1 MSSHHVVRENQE
13 PALVVEEVQALSEEY
28 LGQLLE
34 WSPTLITTPQ
44 QIDYFLMQDIKI
56 DVLYGVSTDQYQED
70 IKVIL
75 PEKDFLT
82 DSIQYLIAHGH
93 KAVNILTKTISE
105 HILSFAD
112 AINIV
117 LFCEG
122 IRYVVIRE
130 KYEKWKTKGDRM
142 FVEPSQIKSFNGL
155 RYVEGNIFQVE
166 QDGFVALEMN
176 TDQYIIVG
184 EEV

>member
-1 MSSHHVVRENQE
+1 LPCTTRFRS
-13 PALVVEEVQALSEEY
+13 
-28 LGQLLE
+28 

-122 IRYVVIRE
+122 IRYVVIGE
-130 KYEKWKTKGDRM
+130 KYEKRNNYEDRRICEHTQQKT
-142 FVEPSQIKSFNGL
+142 
-155 RYVEGNIFQVE
+155 
-166 QDGFVALEMN
+166 
-176 TDQYIIVG
+176 
-184 EEV
+184 